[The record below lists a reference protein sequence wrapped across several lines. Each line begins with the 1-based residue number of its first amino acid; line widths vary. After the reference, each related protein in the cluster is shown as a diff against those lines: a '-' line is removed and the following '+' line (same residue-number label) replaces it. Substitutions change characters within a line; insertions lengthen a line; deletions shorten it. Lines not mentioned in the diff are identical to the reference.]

1 MIQTKK
7 QKLSSKLAVS
17 AMLIAISTVLSLVKL
32 AELPYGGSVTVA
44 SLLPIVIA
52 AYRYGSLWGILCGFV
67 HGSLQL
73 VLGLNTLSYVTG
85 WKAILAVILLDYI
98 VAFALTGAAGF
109 TRRIA
114 RTQTGAVLSSALL
127 GAFFRYA
134 CHVVSG
140 ATVWAGISIP
150 TAAAL
155 KFSFIYTATYLIPET
170 VVLLI
175 VALFVSSSLDFSG
188 DRLTAAK
195 RVHGKNSVYA
205 VVAWAVCS
213 GAAVYII
220 ADIFSVLQN
229 PETGEFD
236 VSGIGNAHWVSIAVV
251 AAIAVAAA
259 VVGLAMRSRKK
270 KKG

>member
-1 MIQTKK
+1 M

-32 AELPYGGSVTVA
+32 AELPYGGAVTVA
-44 SLLPIVIA
+44 SMLPIVIA

-85 WKAILAVILLDYI
+85 WRAILAVILLDYI

-114 RTQTGAVLSSALL
+114 KTQTGAFVSAALL

-155 KFSFIYTATYLIPET
+155 KFSFIYNATYMVPET
-170 VVLLI
+170 IVLLI
-175 VALFVSSSLDFSG
+175 VALFVSGSLDFSG
-188 DRLTAAK
+188 DRLTATK
-195 RVHGKNSVYA
+195 RARGKNSAYA
-205 VVAWAVCS
+205 VVPGAICA
-213 GAAVYII
+213 GAAIYII
-220 ADIFSVLQN
+220 ADVFSVLQN
-229 PETGEFD
+229 AETGEFD
-236 VSGIGNAHWVSIAVV
+236 VNGIVNAHWVSIAVI
-251 AAIAVAAA
+251 AGIAVAAA
-259 VVGLAMRSRKK
+259 IVGSVMGSHKK

>member
-155 KFSFIYTATYLIPET
+155 KFSFIYNET